1 MKKILR
7 HVIFVYC
14 FFISMPLLA
23 EAEAIDQ
30 PTPTPLDELDI
41 FQVIA
46 PLLMVIVLIFALA
59 WLVKKM
65 NTGIPA
71 MGKDIEILS
80 TTPLS
85 GQSRL
90 CLVRVAGK
98 DMLIGV
104 TGTNINLLHT
114 FDEPVVQSRPKE
126 NPIEFAE
133 QFKKLLSR
141 NSK

>member
-1 MKKILR
+1 MKKILSCW
-7 HVIFVYC
+7 IFICC
-14 FFISMPLLA
+14 FFISKPLLA
-23 EAEAIDQ
+23 EAEPIDKA
-30 PTPTPLDELDI
+30 TPNPLDELDI

-104 TGTNINLLHT
+104 TATNISLLQA
-114 FDEPVVQSRPKE
+114 FDEPVVQTRPKE
-126 NPIEFAE
+126 NPSEFAE
-133 QFKKLLSR
+133 QFKKLLTR
-141 NSK
+141 KR

>member
-1 MKKILR
+1 MKKIL
-7 HVIFVYC
+7 HYLIFVYC
-14 FFISMPLLA
+14 FFTSMPLLA
-23 EAEAIDQ
+23 EAESVEKA
-30 PTPTPLDELDI
+30 TPNPLDELDI

-46 PLLMVIVLIFALA
+46 PLLMVVVLIFALA

-104 TGTNINLLHT
+104 TPTNISLLQT
-114 FDEPVVQSRPKE
+114 FDEPVVQTRPKE
-126 NPIEFAE
+126 NPGEFAE
-133 QFKKLLSR
+133 QFRKLLTR
-141 NSK
+141 KGK